1 MKELIDFNLIVIKD
15 GWRTRNLQIMA
26 YTKNY
31 YAGDYVQVCN
41 VAARASIHYCVF
53 GMAVGRAKQIYDV
66 YPLLLD

>member
-41 VAARASIHYCVF
+41 VAARNVATVF
-53 GMAVGRAKQIYDV
+53 SAWPSGERNKYTMFI
-66 YPLLLD
+66 LNC

>member
-53 GMAVGRAKQIYDV
+53 GIAWPSGERNKYTMFI
-66 YPLLLD
+66 LNC